1 MKKIAK
7 YAGLMLVYLGV
18 ILLTVFYFTG
28 LSNHNICNLL
38 GFFLIVAGIIGYIL
52 AQRKQSK
59 Y

>member
-1 MKKIAK
+1 
-7 YAGLMLVYLGV
+7 MLVYLGV